1 MKKLFFVF
9 TVGVFVVGSGCAAKR
24 YSQFT
29 GSQNWVV
36 ASQAM
41 ADNSYAVPVYHSWP
55 DRPYVVIGSISFA
68 EPQNEWKDGDTAQA
82 ARIAKRHGGEA
93 IVMRSGGE
101 FGVGAIAG
109 AAADARV
116 VSMSGVTALVIKW
129 KPQSEIEA
137 EQKALEQFYLEYKS
151 KHPNQTVSRE
161 FVAMGAEYVASLG
174 IPKGSPSWSNKLES
188 TLDDVIVTKTGSHSQ
203 MSFFKGM
210 VQSEGI
216 TTSFTDV
223 FYGMAKIDQSGANLT
238 ILSDTS
244 DAPLN
249 GTRHSDVNFSGTVDS
264 GKVSGQLGFSSGL
277 TIFSGRAE
285 GVVAGDKIL
294 LNTQGQTASGI
305 VQGSFTFV
313 Q

>member
-1 MKKLFFVF
+1 MKKPLLFLAACALIA
-9 TVGVFVVGSGCAAKR
+9 GNGCAAKR

-29 GSQNWVV
+29 GSQNWAV

-55 DRPYVVIGSISFA
+55 DRPYVVIGSVSFA

-82 ARIAKRHGGEA
+82 ARMAKRRGGEA
-93 IVMRSGGE
+93 IIMRSGGE

-116 VSMSGVTALVIKW
+116 VTMSGVTALVIKW
-129 KPQSEIEA
+129 KPQAEVEA
-137 EQKALEQFYLEYKS
+137 EQKVLEQFYLEYKS
-151 KHPNQTVSRE
+151 KHPSVSRE
-161 FVAMGAEYVASLG
+161 LVAMGAEYVANLG
-174 IPKGSPSWSNKLES
+174 IPKGSPSWSEKLGNA
-188 TLDDVIVTKTGSHSQ
+188 LDDVIETKQDAQSTKA
-203 MSFFKGM
+203 FFKGT

-223 FYGMAKIDQSGANLT
+223 FFGVAKIGQSGASLT

-244 DAPLN
+244 DAPIN
-249 GTRHSDVNFSGTVDS
+249 GARHSDVNFSGAIDS
-264 GKVSGQLGFSSGL
+264 GKVSGRLGFSSGL
-277 TIFSGRAE
+277 TIFSGKAE
-285 GVVAGDKIL
+285 GVVVGNKIL